1 MADLQTLFAS
11 LSPSSSFW
19 LALTLGFYAIGQLIF
34 KAAKFNMLLS
44 PIITAVVCLI
54 AVLLLTGVPYETYFS
69 GASFVHFL
77 LGPATVAL
85 AVPLY
90 EQRRRLAR
98 LWLPLACGLIAGCA
112 AAIVSVVLIGAACGL
127 SAETLLSMVP
137 MAVTTPIAMGI
148 SEHLGGMPDL
158 TAALVVMTGI
168 SGSIIARPFFRLI
181 RFRSDT
187 ICGIAL
193 GLSAHGMGTGAAFQ
207 ISNRAGAFAGLAM
220 GICGVISAFMAPFVA
235 IPLMKLIGY

>member
-11 LSPSSSFW
+11 LSTSSSFW

-34 KAAKFNMLLS
+34 KAAKFNLLLS
-44 PIITAVVCLI
+44 PIITAFVCLS

-98 LWLPLACGLIAGCA
+98 LWLPLA
-112 AAIVSVVLIGAACGL
+112 
-127 SAETLLSMVP
+127 
-137 MAVTTPIAMGI
+137 
-148 SEHLGGMPDL
+148 
-158 TAALVVMTGI
+158 
-168 SGSIIARPFFRLI
+168 
-181 RFRSDT
+181 
-187 ICGIAL
+187 
-193 GLSAHGMGTGAAFQ
+193 
-207 ISNRAGAFAGLAM
+207 
-220 GICGVISAFMAPFVA
+220 
-235 IPLMKLIGY
+235 